1 MRIVFFG
8 TPDFAIPALRRL
20 TDRFDVALVVTRP
33 DRPVGRRGRL
43 TPPPVATMARELDL
57 DLFQPAN
64 PNKLEAVEAIASYE
78 PQAVVCVAYGRL
90 LGTLLR
96 RLAPPGILNAHPS
109 LLPAYRGA
117 SPIQGALLDGAHETG
132 VTLIRLVRAL
142 DAGPIVAVEQTP
154 IDPDETAADLHVRLA
169 NLTADLLAGVLPA
182 WAAGELSEEPQ
193 DESKVSLT
201 RPLERKD
208 ADLDLRQPALELYNR
223 WRAFQPWPGVRVR
236 AGDTICGLTDV
247 CPGNEQLEPGQVR
260 LCDDALLLGCGD
272 GSLSIRALQ
281 PAGRTRMDASAF
293 ARGYRRLLSVP
304 WGRPYPD
311 ARPPVLTYLDAPLR
325 CQSGSVLPLIPRRAA
340 YRSDRAKR
348 LANRVFALV

>member
-8 TPDFAIPALRRL
+8 TPDFAVPSLRSL

-33 DRPVGRRGRL
+33 DRPVGRSGRL
-43 TPPPVATMARELDL
+43 TPPPVASVARDLDL
-57 DLFQPAN
+57 DLFQPPN

-109 LLPAYRGA
+109 VLPAYRGA

-142 DAGPIVAVEQTP
+142 DAGPIVAVERAG
-154 IDPDETAADLHVRLA
+154 IGPDETAAELHGRLA
-169 NLTADLLAGVLPA
+169 DLTADLLTGLLPG
-182 WAAGELSEEPQ
+182 WAAGELPEEPQ
-193 DESKVSLT
+193 NESKASRT

-208 ADLDLRQPALELYNR
+208 ADLDLRQPAIELYNR

-236 AGDTICGLTDV
+236 AGDTFCGLTDV
-247 CPGNEQLEPGQVR
+247 RPGNQQLAPGQVR
-260 LCDDALLLGCGD
+260 LCGDALLLGCGD
-272 GSLSIRALQ
+272 GSLSIRTLQ
-281 PAGRTRMDASAF
+281 PAGRKRMAAAAF
-293 ARGYRRLLSVP
+293 ARGYQRVLQVP
-304 WGRPYPD
+304 WGHPYPE
-311 ARPPVLTYLDAPLR
+311 ARPP
-325 CQSGSVLPLIPRRAA
+325 LIE
-340 YRSDRAKR
+340 
-348 LANRVFALV
+348 